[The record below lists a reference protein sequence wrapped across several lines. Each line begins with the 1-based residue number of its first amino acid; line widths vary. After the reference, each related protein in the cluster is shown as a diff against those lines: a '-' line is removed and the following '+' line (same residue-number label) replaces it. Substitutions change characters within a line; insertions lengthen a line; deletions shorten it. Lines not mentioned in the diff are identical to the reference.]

1 MFQKQCFQMFPQPNN
16 ERSKHIYFRLSKP
29 LFGHERLQYWVL
41 WGRWYNKISMQC
53 LYKSWL
59 ANPGLT
65 LQWIDAFE
73 RPWNVSC
80 SRERKSGR
88 KLITA
93 MNLCVQCAPYKCYLG
108 DFKRIYHSNDTVPIL
123 PDKCICKTV
132 MDACVCLQNG
142 HKLCACVLGD

>member
-1 MFQKQCFQMFPQPNN
+1 MKDQSIFIFVSQSLFLGMKDLNIEYFGGDGITKYQCSVCINLGWQT
-16 ERSKHIYFRLSKP
+16 L
-29 LFGHERLQYWVL
+29 VL
-41 WGRWYNKISMQC
+41 HQAVNWCIRE
-53 LYKSWL
+53 
-59 ANPGLT
+59 T
-65 LQWIDAFE
+65 LVS
-73 RPWNVSC
+73 VSC
-80 SRERKSGR
+80 TRERKSGR